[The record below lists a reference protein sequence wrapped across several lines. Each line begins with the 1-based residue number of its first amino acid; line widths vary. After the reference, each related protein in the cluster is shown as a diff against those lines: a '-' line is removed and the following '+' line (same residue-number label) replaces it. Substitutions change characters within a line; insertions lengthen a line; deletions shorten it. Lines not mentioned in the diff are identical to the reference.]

1 LQKALRDVDDKEHYY
16 TVLAVY
22 DKHCIYMDYASDTYY
37 KRAYKVR
44 KNAVS
49 FDGEPEEVF
58 AEFVTS
64 TERDELDK
72 MRANYAGLVEYKEN
86 AEREK
91 DKAEKDAVFASED
104 YAVIADTDE
113 FKELVANA
121 VNYSVSECS
130 EKADVIFAK
139 HIRKIGSFAKK
150 ESGMGKIVIGTAEND
165 EKPKKAYGNLFD

>member
-1 LQKALRDVDDKEHYY
+1 
-16 TVLAVY
+16 
-22 DKHCIYMDYASDTYY
+22 MDYASDSYY